1 MAELTLQGALNEEPS
16 LETSGMS
23 VFSRGGALRQ
33 ADVQGLINYFKS
45 RPEAGMTM
53 QELQQAAQ
61 ERELQRQGKLAR
73 RAALGDQQAAAEMV
87 GARTREEQRPVP
99 GTPFNLKQLLGI
111 TSGLRGLPE
120 EAASSLLSRLIPGLP
135 GGKSRLTRMQ
145 EELEM
150 RNRVNRPERIATE
163 ERVQRNREETFAFQ
177 NLGNYIN
184 KQTGQRAAELPE
196 TPTLDELKTNFVKVT
211 PQQSTNINA
220 LHGLDNQIATY
231 SSIMEELDFPNPGMG
246 VWAKGALIKGQRMI
260 GNPIIRRLDA
270 ARAQITQLARAFGGD
285 SRVSDKEMERLENA
299 VLTDFESGPGARA
312 VIDVLKIG

>member
-73 RAALGDQQAAAEMV
+73 RAALGDERAAAEMV
-87 GARTREEQRPVP
+87 GARTREEQRPVA
-99 GTPFNLKQLLGI
+99 GTPYNLKQLLGI

-135 GGKSRLTRMQ
+135 GGKSRLTSMQ

-163 ERVQRNREETFAFQ
+163 ERVQRN
-177 NLGNYIN
+177 
-184 KQTGQRAAELPE
+184 
-196 TPTLDELKTNFVKVT
+196 
-211 PQQSTNINA
+211 
-220 LHGLDNQIATY
+220 
-231 SSIMEELDFPNPGMG
+231 
-246 VWAKGALIKGQRMI
+246 
-260 GNPIIRRLDA
+260 
-270 ARAQITQLARAFGGD
+270 
-285 SRVSDKEMERLENA
+285 
-299 VLTDFESGPGARA
+299 
-312 VIDVLKIG
+312 